1 MEDKKFWVREFMD
14 LLIENCKEKKIQIKG
29 FREVEHI
36 FDSPDIITYHQITFL
51 NNRNYLN
58 LNLTCKEVTYGEFN
72 FKLDFKKIKQTH
84 ILNIK
89 KNNPAFIDVLNSWVM
104 EVVDEYFTVTLL
116 KNKKKH
122 KITNEDIYSELK
134 KISDKLDKLF

>member
-1 MEDKKFWVREFMD
+1 M
-14 LLIENCKEKKIQIKG
+14 
-29 FREVEHI
+29 
-36 FDSPDIITYHQITFL
+36 
-51 NNRNYLN
+51 
-58 LNLTCKEVTYGEFN
+58 
-72 FKLDFKKIKQTH
+72 
-84 ILNIK
+84 
-89 KNNPAFIDVLNSWVM
+89 LNSWAM